1 MSFCTRVRSPD
12 PKKKQL
18 RTLSVCLFVCFVLFS
33 QRVSIGIIRLVI

>member
-18 RTLSVCLFVCFVLFS
+18 RTSSVCLFVLFS

>member
-18 RTLSVCLFVCFVLFS
+18 RTLSVCLFVLFCLAKGSLLVLYD
-33 QRVSIGIIRLVI
+33 L